1 MPNWCSNTLIVEGD
15 LNELVD
21 FKSKVLVQSDHEK
34 GGLDFTME
42 KLYPT
47 PPELLEM
54 TSPVSWRGEKDDE
67 EGKKAF
73 EEHVKA
79 MKEKYGYEDWYN
91 WRVYNWG
98 TKWDVSD
105 SWVDEHDG
113 DALTVNYTTA
123 WGPNDR
129 FIKFASEKYPNLK
142 FKLTYEEPGC
152 GFCGILL
159 CENGEVWE
167 DSTEDLLW
175 TDEEGRLV
183 EYDGELN
190 KYRYVD
196 TNEVIDDED
205 FYPQEH
211 NPFV

>member
-1 MPNWCSNTLIVEGD
+1 MLFRS
-15 LNELVD
+15 
-21 FKSKVLVQSDHEK
+21 
-34 GGLDFTME
+34 
-42 KLYPT
+42 
-47 PPELLEM
+47 
-54 TSPVSWRGEKDDE
+54 
-67 EGKKAF
+67 
-73 EEHVKA
+73 
-79 MKEKYGYEDWYN
+79 
-91 WRVYNWG
+91 
-98 TKWDVSD
+98 
-105 SWVDEHDG
+105 
-113 DALTVNYTTA
+113 
-123 WGPNDR
+123 
-129 FIKFASEKYPNLK
+129 YPNLK